1 MGKIQGLDKLQKRL
15 NSVGSAKAR
24 RLIEG
29 ALFSAA
35 DLVATEAGLSITR
48 GAQSG
53 KNHVVSA
60 PGQAPNADSHVLD
73 RNIGVHPVANTKG
86 GNIEVTVQSLAP
98 SCRRIPDRSSR
109 RAR

>member
-15 NSVGSAKAR
+15 NSVGSAKTR